1 MGNNREI
8 VNVCLITESRHGG
21 RWTYR
26 GDGCS
31 VVPLFDAGANI
42 CSYVAFFSLFFSPLL
57 FFYACNIGGHRGSAN
72 ANFHPFI
79 PVTHNPLK
87 RRERGEGRGGYELIG
102 SRRKHR

>member
-8 VNVCLITESRHGG
+8 VNVCLITESRHGEDG
-21 RWTYR
+21 RI
-26 GDGCS
+26 GGMD
-31 VVPLFDAGANI
+31 VPSSRYSMRVQIFVRTLH
-42 CSYVAFFSLFFSPLL
+42 FFPFFFSPFF

-87 RRERGEGRGGYELIG
+87 RRERGEGGGYELIG